1 MSGPYTHIACC
12 YDGSAA
18 SEGAVAEGLRLRGLG
33 DGRLSVVHVY
43 HDPPLYGGMYDP
55 DLGAVRESARQWF
68 EEKAAAWPQA
78 EPVFLIGSAVV
89 ELDRW
94 TGQEKP
100 DLVITGVH
108 HGAAHRAVLGSVT
121 SHLVHHSPCPVLVI
135 RVEEAGEAA

>member
-1 MSGPYTHIACC
+1 MVSPYAHIACC

-18 SEGAVAEGLRLRGLG
+18 SEGAVAEGRRLRGLG
-33 DGRLSVVHVY
+33 DGRLSVIHVY

-55 DLGAVRESARQWF
+55 DLGAIREDARKWF
-68 EEKAAAWPQA
+68 EQRAAAWPEA
-78 EPVFLIGSAVV
+78 EPVFLVGSPVI

-94 TGQEKP
+94 NEEAKP
-100 DLVITGVH
+100 DLLITGVH

-135 RVEEAGEAA
+135 RVEDAG